1 MKSWTP
7 DASQHFESWL
17 GRVRSSVAGD
27 PTVDAEDVT
36 QDLRA
41 HVHAELE
48 AAPEPVTVGDVDRVL
63 VSLGTPA
70 QWSVTTKDASKERI
84 HIRLE
89 RNVMAAVGEV
99 QQRLA
104 TTDLGTLVLV
114 GVLSLVG
121 LVTLN
126 DGFGLVCLAVAYF
139 VARSMVTYAPEK
151 VTGRKR
157 WLVYLPLAIGAASVT
172 ALVLCFPMMLEIG
185 ANGGPHPSPFSVGT
199 VWALG
204 LWWMFV
210 GFVAGREVKR
220 VRTALKPF
228 ADGFDHSHARM
239 LMLIGGAFT
248 IWATVA
254 LIPNFWF

>member
-7 DASQHFESWL
+7 DASQHFETWL

-63 VSLGTPA
+63 ASLGTPS
-70 QWSVTTKDASKERI
+70 QWSVTTKDAPKERF
-84 HIRLE
+84 HIRFE
-89 RNVMAAVGEV
+89 RNVMAAVSEV
-99 QQRLA
+99 QQRVA
-104 TTDLGTLVLV
+104 TTDVGMPVLV
-114 GVLSLVG
+114 SILSLVG
-121 LVTLN
+121 LFTLN

-151 VTGRKR
+151 VVGRKR
-157 WLVYLPLAIGAASVT
+157 WLVYAPLAIGAATAT
-172 ALVLCFPMMLEIG
+172 ALVLCFPMILEIG
-185 ANGGPHPSPFSVGT
+185 ATREPHSSFSLGT

-204 LWWMFV
+204 LWWMCV

-228 ADGFDHSHARM
+228 AEGFDRSHARM
-239 LMLIGGAFT
+239 LMLIGAAFA

-254 LIPNFWF
+254 LFPGYRF

>member
-7 DASQHFESWL
+7 DASQHFETWL
-17 GRVRSSVAGD
+17 GRVRLSVAGD
-27 PTVDAEDVT
+27 PTIDAEDVA

-63 VSLGTPA
+63 ASLGTPA
-70 QWSVTTKDASKERI
+70 QWSVTTKDAPKERF
-84 HIRLE
+84 HIRFE
-89 RNVMAAVGEV
+89 RNVMAGVREV

-104 TTDLGTLVLV
+104 TTDLGTTVLV
-114 GVLSLVG
+114 SVLSLVG
-121 LVTLN
+121 LFTLN

-151 VTGRKR
+151 VAGRKR
-157 WLVYLPLAIGAASVT
+157 WFIFLPLAIGAATVT
-172 ALVLCFPMMLEIG
+172 ALVLCFPMILEIG
-185 ANGGPHPSPFSVGT
+185 ERSGPHPSFSPGS
-199 VWALG
+199 VWVLG

-228 ADGFDHSHARM
+228 ADGFDRSHARM
-239 LMLIGGAFT
+239 LMLIGGSFM

-254 LIPNFWF
+254 LFPGYRF

>member
-17 GRVRSSVAGD
+17 GRVRLSVAGD
-27 PTVDAEDVT
+27 PTIDAEDVA

-63 VSLGTPA
+63 ASLGTPA
-70 QWSVTTKDASKERI
+70 QWSVTTKEVPRERF
-84 HIRLE
+84 HIRFE

-104 TTDLGTLVLV
+104 TTDLGTTVLV
-114 GVLSLVG
+114 SVLSLVG

-151 VTGRKR
+151 VVGRKR
-157 WLVYLPLAIGAASVT
+157 WFIYLPLAIGAATVT
-172 ALVLCFPMMLEIG
+172 ALVLCFQMILEIG
-185 ANGGPHPSPFSVGT
+185 DRRGPHPSFSPGS

-204 LWWMFV
+204 LWWAFV

-228 ADGFDHSHARM
+228 ADGFDRSHARM
-239 LMLIGGAFT
+239 LMLIGAAFT

-254 LIPNFWF
+254 LFPNFWF